1 MKKDK
6 AINLAIDNVIKEGLT
21 DIFDRPFELE
31 FLNNDGFRKEVFSEV
46 LTSLKEYNLSNLK
59 INPLEYVLMP
69 KKELF
74 DFRRCALVNPLDTIK
89 YTALILLVA
98 DEIEKKRISV
108 KRKRVFSYRFKP
120 ENGYLFDKNYNYSSY
135 KNYVDNKIRQ
145 DKVKI
150 LIECDIS
157 NFYDRLNLHRL
168 ESILRSID
176 EIDDRIVNLIN
187 QLLLFWANRDSYG
200 LPVGGNASRILAEA
214 SLIEVDNYLISKG
227 VQFAR
232 FVDDYRIFA
241 PNASVGNKW
250 LSMLVNKLSREGLF
264 LNTRK
269 TIFKD
274 VSDIH
279 KENNSKEKD
288 IKMKEENQNVQPMSV
303 ISSYSGIIPRKFR
316 ESSEAEIEEIRKT
329 IDVNKVYNLISKSTV
344 IDPKYF
350 KLLIKTI
357 IYQEKYELLTNI
369 PKILESSPQF
379 IPYVTDVLIKYKDN
393 IPDEI
398 AVDLR
403 DKFSKWFKENELP
416 EYILVYIAK
425 LIGEEKYRNIEAI
438 FDAFVN
444 LKRNSG
450 SYIGRVLLEELE
462 GNISRG
468 RVLEIKE
475 YYSRSNSWEKR
486 AITEIIYKDLA
497 EGENRPWLKNIEI
510 NSNDIFE
517 KGIFKNY
524 KPPKMKKNK

>member
-200 LPVGGNASRILAEA
+200 LPVGGNASRILA
-214 SLIEVDNYLISKG
+214 S
-227 VQFAR
+227 
-232 FVDDYRIFA
+232 
-241 PNASVGNKW
+241 
-250 LSMLVNKLSREGLF
+250 
-264 LNTRK
+264 
-269 TIFKD
+269 
-274 VSDIH
+274 H
-279 KENNSKEKD
+279 
-288 IKMKEENQNVQPMSV
+288 
-303 ISSYSGIIPRKFR
+303 
-316 ESSEAEIEEIRKT
+316 
-329 IDVNKVYNLISKSTV
+329 
-344 IDPKYF
+344 
-350 KLLIKTI
+350 
-357 IYQEKYELLTNI
+357 
-369 PKILESSPQF
+369 
-379 IPYVTDVLIKYKDN
+379 
-393 IPDEI
+393 
-398 AVDLR
+398 
-403 DKFSKWFKENELP
+403 
-416 EYILVYIAK
+416 
-425 LIGEEKYRNIEAI
+425 
-438 FDAFVN
+438 
-444 LKRNSG
+444 
-450 SYIGRVLLEELE
+450 
-462 GNISRG
+462 
-468 RVLEIKE
+468 
-475 YYSRSNSWEKR
+475 RS
-486 AITEIIYKDLA
+486 
-497 EGENRPWLKNIEI
+497 
-510 NSNDIFE
+510 
-517 KGIFKNY
+517 
-524 KPPKMKKNK
+524 